1 MACFNK
7 NYYNAMSIFVYLE
20 LRRVIQ
26 FRIGDNNHH
35 VLGDFLNTPDV
46 GVRTKQNMLQL
57 SLFLVY
63 FLFKILNQYTERHD
77 ERAGVRE
84 NLTDM
89 RRLIKWGS
97 YDIFGKRILFLYQ
110 QQQV

>member
-1 MACFNK
+1 
-7 NYYNAMSIFVYLE
+7 MSIFVYLE

-89 RRLIKWGS
+89 RRTKIKGGN
-97 YDIFGKRILFLYQ
+97 YDKLGKRILFLYQ

>member
-1 MACFNK
+1 M
-7 NYYNAMSIFVYLE
+7 YLE

-26 FRIGDNNHH
+26 FRIGDDNHH

-57 SLFLVY
+57 GLFLVY
-63 FLFKILNQYTERHD
+63 FLFKSLNENRVRVTEKHHG
-77 ERAGVRE
+77 RAV

-89 RRLIKWGS
+89 RRTKIKWGN
-97 YDIFGKRILFLYQ
+97 YDTFGKRILFLYQ